1 MKKRSCTQFLAACA
15 LATFAGYARAEE
27 QADAKRIAI
36 TLDEVRAF
44 PEAYCRVPFELDLL
58 YHGPRSLY
66 NPFFTVFE
74 PSSYANFAAWP
85 AEAAIFERDKYVEDH
100 PLFYY
105 ERKNTT
111 LQQSLLSLKPY
122 TWFSARCI
130 VRSMAQ
136 GRAWIEVL
144 QLTQV
149 GAQLDTTDLRHLVK
163 AHALAANGDFD
174 RALLEI
180 EMARLFSA
188 PPRFIAQARREEGRV
203 ALAANQPERALLALQ
218 QAWASLPEDKLVAAL
233 LDRASAQVAMLRQSQ
248 VATGPGSAPV
258 TQPIAA
264 PAKAVR
270 PLAPPPTPT
279 PAPLEPPAAPKDATP
294 LPAPVEPQEP
304 TPAEPAPTPA
314 DETSDETTDEAT
326 GDATDEASGTP
337 AGEPATEPQPVPA
350 EPPADVPADPTGAP
364 IDTPPPATDE
374 ATDAVPAPATEPME
388 PTEPTSDDATPSSE
402 DETTPPADD
411 ESSNEELP
419 PSDELPVDGTPS
431 DDETPPPAPD
441 HGEENGSDG

>member
-1 MKKRSCTQFLAACA
+1 MKKRSCTRFLAACA

-163 AHALAANGDFD
+163 AHSLAANGDFD

-258 TQPIAA
+258 TQPIVA
-264 PAKAVR
+264 PAKSVR
-270 PLAPPPTPT
+270 PLAPPPTP
-279 PAPLEPPAAPKDATP
+279 A
-294 LPAPVEPQEP
+294 PAPVEPQEP
-304 TPAEPAPTPA
+304 TPAEPVPTPA
-314 DETSDETTDEAT
+314 DETTDEK
-326 GDATDEASGTP
+326 TDEASGTP
-337 AGEPATEPQPVPA
+337 VDPPTTEPKPVPA
-350 EPPADVPADPTGAP
+350 EPAADAPADPTGAP
-364 IDTPPPATDE
+364 IDTPPPATDD
-374 ATDAVPAPATEPME
+374 ATDDATNDATDDATAPATEPME
-388 PTEPTSDDATPSSE
+388 PAEPTSDDPAPSSD

-411 ESSNEELP
+411 ESSDEELP

-441 HGEENGSDG
+441 HGDEDVSDG

>member
-248 VATGPGSAPV
+248 VATGPGSTPV
-258 TQPIAA
+258 TPPTVA

-270 PLAPPPTPT
+270 PLAPPPTPA
-279 PAPLEPPAAPKDATP
+279 PAPVEPPAAPKDATP
-294 LPAPVEPQEP
+294 VTAPVEPQQP
-304 TPAEPAPTPA
+304 TPAEPVPTPA
-314 DETSDETTDEAT
+314 DESTDEAT
-326 GDATDEASGTP
+326 GTP
-337 AGEPATEPQPVPA
+337 VDPPETEPQPVPA

-374 ATDAVPAPATEPME
+374 AIDEATAPATEPME
-388 PTEPTSDDATPSSE
+388 PTEPTSDDAAPSSD

-411 ESSNEELP
+411 ESSDDELP
-419 PSDELPVDGTPS
+419 PSDELPIDETPS
-431 DDETPPPAPD
+431 GDETPPPAPD
-441 HGEENGSDG
+441 HGDDNGSDG